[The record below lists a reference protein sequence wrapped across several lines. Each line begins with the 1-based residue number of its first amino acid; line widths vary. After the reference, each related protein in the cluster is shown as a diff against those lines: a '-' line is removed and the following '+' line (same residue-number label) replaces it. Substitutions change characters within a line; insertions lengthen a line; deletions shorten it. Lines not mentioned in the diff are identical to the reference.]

1 MMVDRPTLIMEIFLR
16 IKRPGKEPGGAFTVL
31 LSREYGEKRSVVP
44 GCDSAVALA
53 GDIHYLPVPD
63 LATAPKGDR
72 SCPDPAKGKSH
83 LLEVGG
89 IIMSQHRP
97 SGRDPLLGGECH
109 RNEQGGERHYY
120 SHIVQC
126 Y

>member
-1 MMVDRPTLIMEIFLR
+1 MVDRPTLIMEIFLR
-16 IKRPGKEPGGAFTVL
+16 IKRPGKEPGGAFTIFL
-31 LSREYGEKRSVVP
+31 FREYGKKRSVVP

-53 GDIHYLPVPD
+53 GDIHDLPVPY

-72 SCPDPAKGKSH
+72 SCPDPSKRKSH

-89 IIMSQHRP
+89 IIMSQHGPR
-97 SGRDPLLGGECH
+97 GRNPLLGGECH
-109 RNEQGGERHYY
+109 RNEQGGERQDC